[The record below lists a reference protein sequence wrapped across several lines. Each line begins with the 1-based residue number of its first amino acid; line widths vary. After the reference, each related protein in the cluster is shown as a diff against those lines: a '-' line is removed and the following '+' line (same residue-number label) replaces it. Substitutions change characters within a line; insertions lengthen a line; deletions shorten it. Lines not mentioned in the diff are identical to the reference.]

1 LALDGLF
8 GAKLASQ
15 LIQDPL
21 MREIV
26 LVLLK
31 FSRIQPDTR
40 APGTSF
46 VPNTVLVDINHTPH
60 ADPTAR
66 TGDIFVNPIQ
76 LCSPLGVSNIQLFR
90 ASNGFEL
97 LSF

>member
-8 GAKLASQ
+8 GAKLASK
-15 LIQDPL
+15 LIQNPL
-21 MREIV
+21 MLEIV
-26 LVLLK
+26 LIFLK

-46 VPNTVLVDINHTPH
+46 VPNAVLVDVNHAPH

-66 TGDIFVNPIQ
+66 TGDIFVSSVQ

-90 ASNGFEL
+90 ASDGFEPL
-97 LSF
+97 GF